1 MDVISYTQDEI
12 KKKLSKSVSIQQLF
26 WVINSLVPII
36 IAYLQLK

>member
-36 IAYLQLK
+36 TAYLQLK